1 MREVIW
7 LVAML
12 AFCILTGCDTG
23 PVEPNPGE
31 GEIDVI
37 DPVSHPN
44 AGAPVGVVYFRI
56 RNNALSPDRL
66 IRVETPAASKAE
78 LHETIANG
86 DLMRMVHRPDGF
98 EVSAGGELV
107 FESGGKHV
115 MLTGL
120 VAQLKEGSSI
130 ELDLVFERAGAVRA
144 VVPIRPRAY

>member
-1 MREVIW
+1 M
-7 LVAML
+7 LV
-12 AFCILTGCDTG
+12 FCILTGCDTG
-23 PVEPNPGE
+23 PAEPNPGE
-31 GEIDVI
+31 REIDVF

-78 LHETIANG
+78 LHETVANG
-86 DLMRMVHRPDGF
+86 DLMRMIHRPDGF
-98 EVSAGGELV
+98 EISAGGELV

-120 VAQLKEGSSI
+120 VGQLKEGSSI
-130 ELDLVFERAGAVRA
+130 KLDLVFARAGAVHV